1 MIYSEWVI
9 AIYDEYVKVCSEK
22 YSVKTKPQ
30 ELIKVAFSN
39 ENWKVTITIL
49 FYIIFN
55 IVYCATLI
63 GGYIK
68 NTWYLSLI
76 QIAITWGFFFIV
88 STSKVFNESK
98 VRLIDYEVRIDILV
112 DILSSHGLNSLEV
125 IEKLEKDTRGIFYGI
140 RKGWQ
145 VGIVATSIQVIALI
159 TANNILQDICIVLA
173 CICVVCY
180 VIYKIFLIIPNNK
193 IIKRRKFNET
203 LKILLMYRNKINL

>member
-1 MIYSEWVI
+1 MIYSEWII
-9 AIYDEYVKVCSEK
+9 AIYDEYVKACNEK
-22 YSVKTKPQ
+22 YSVNTKPQ

-49 FYIIFN
+49 FYIIFC
-55 IVYCATLI
+55 IGYGVTLI
-63 GGYIK
+63 GGYIE

-76 QIAITWGFFFIV
+76 HLSITWVFFFIV
-88 STSKVFNESK
+88 SISKVFNESK
-98 VRLIDYEVRIDILV
+98 GRLVDYEVRIDILV
-112 DILSSHGLNSLEV
+112 NILSSHGLNSLEV
-125 IEKLEKDTRGIFYGI
+125 IEKLEKDTRGIFYSI

-145 VGIVATSIQVIALI
+145 VGIVATTVQVIALI

-193 IIKRRKFNET
+193 IIKTRKFNEI